1 MEEKVFA
8 VLVSASREHGPIELT
23 LTKVSWPGA
32 HYREHDHTST
42 AVPVE
47 GSGILFLISRVT
59 SYESIALY

>member
-8 VLVSASREHGPIELT
+8 VLVSASREHGPIEF
-23 LTKVSWPGA
+23 TKVSWPGT
-32 HYREHDHTST
+32 HYREHDHKST